1 MTGEEWWAEEG
12 VGEGANRSTQKLGE
26 EFLGWTM
33 GTFVSMVPLIRVLSA
48 VQEAKVQGGG
58 RVSKKRLQTEAGLYQ
73 EVLKLIFIPS
83 NDLRP
88 LSTYLLFFLSLSQST
103 YSSSVSFSHPLFPLV
118 SF

>member
-33 GTFVSMVPLIRVLSA
+33 GTFVPVVPLIRVLSA
-48 VQEAKVQGGG
+48 VQEAERQGGG
-58 RVSKKRLQTEAGLYQ
+58 RASKERLQTEAGLYQ
-73 EVLKLIFIPS
+73 EVLKLIFISS

-88 LSTYLLFFLSLSQST
+88 LSTFLLLSLSLS
-103 YSSSVSFSHPLFPLV
+103 
-118 SF
+118 